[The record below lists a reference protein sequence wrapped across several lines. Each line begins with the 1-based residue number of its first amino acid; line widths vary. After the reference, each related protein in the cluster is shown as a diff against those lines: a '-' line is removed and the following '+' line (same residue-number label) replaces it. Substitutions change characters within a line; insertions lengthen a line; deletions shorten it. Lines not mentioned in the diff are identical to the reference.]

1 MWNLIVNF
9 LIFTGGMIAGVV
21 MMCIFQVGKKADE
34 QMENMKWR
42 DNECDRTL

>member
-21 MMCIFQVGKKADE
+21 MMCIFRLEKR
-34 QMENMKWR
+34 QMNRWKI
-42 DNECDRTL
+42 